1 MIEIIRNEVKMND
14 QEWVVIE
21 PNPKCQHLFENA
33 IEEGMTPKLLRI
45 TVLNSNQQVI
55 GTAETCNFI
64 MLKLATTEN
73 GSPKNLYNHTKNNF
87 IP

>member
-1 MIEIIRNEVKMND
+1 MIQIIRNEVKSND

-21 PNPKCQHLFENA
+21 PNPKFQYLFKNA
-33 IEEGMTPKLLRI
+33 IEERMAPKLLRI

-55 GTAETCNFI
+55 GPAETCNFI
-64 MLKLATTEN
+64 ILKLATTGN
-73 GSPKNLYNHTKNNF
+73 GSPMNLYNHTKNNG

>member
-1 MIEIIRNEVKMND
+1 MIEIIRNEVKLND

-21 PNPKCQHLFENA
+21 PNPKFQHLFENT
-33 IEEGMTPKLLRI
+33 IEERMTPKLLRI

-55 GTAETCNFI
+55 GSAETCNFI
-64 MLKLATTEN
+64 ILKLATTGN
-73 GSPKNLYNHTKNNF
+73 GSPKNLYNHMKNNF